1 MNIESQRPSQPSPQ
15 GTRTNSGKA
24 MAIFKR
30 RNGDLENGERGME
43 NEEWGQGIFKSGNL

>member
-30 RNGDLENGERGME
+30 RSGESKNGEW
-43 NEEWGQGIFKSGNL
+43 EWGTGNL